1 MSSAT
6 GARLQSP
13 GTLLPEALLVVHRVP
28 EMRPGLC
35 VYRHLVCV
43 SGGPRWAQLRLAA
56 RHEDIGDPPPPP
68 CLKKA
73 FSLPLHLHDEGSH
86 IVTTQCTDEKFN
98 LPSGSPTAVEIQDST
113 GTKPVFLGVRLF

>member
-1 MSSAT
+1 MWAVARVRPSSDWLRAT
-6 GARLQSP
+6 RTPAP
-13 GTLLPEALLVVHRVP
+13 A
-28 EMRPGLC
+28 
-35 VYRHLVCV
+35 
-43 SGGPRWAQLRLAA
+43 
-56 RHEDIGDPPPPP
+56 PP

>member
-13 GTLLPEALLVVHRVP
+13 GTLLPDALLVAPRVP
-28 EMRPGLC
+28 ETRPGLC

-56 RHEDIGDPPPPP
+56 RHEDIGDPLPPP

-73 FSLPLHLHDEGSH
+73 FSLPLHLHDEGGMSSA
-86 IVTTQCTDEKFN
+86 TGARLQSPGTL
-98 LPSGSPTAVEIQDST
+98 LPEALLVAPRVY
-113 GTKPVFLGVRLF
+113 LR